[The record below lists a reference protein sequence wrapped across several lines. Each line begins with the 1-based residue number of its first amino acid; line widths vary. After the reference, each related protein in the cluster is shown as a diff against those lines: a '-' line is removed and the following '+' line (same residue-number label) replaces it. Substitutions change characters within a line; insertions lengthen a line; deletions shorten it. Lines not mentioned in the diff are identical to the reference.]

1 MSKLNEKILH
11 MIDVRINDVIDWL
24 QSCNSS
30 EEKYEITRDA
40 INYIEGLLAMR
51 DKMTMM
57 KKEIDNEDANKCE
70 VKDKHYYINSAIA
83 ALHDLAYQYPC
94 IKIILEIPNDKTS
107 CTLSEAN
114 IYEDGNGNIVIDV
127 E

>member
-1 MSKLNEKILH
+1 MSQLNEKILH

-30 EEKYEITRDA
+30 EEKYETTRDA
-40 INYIEGLLAMR
+40 INYIEGLLSMR
-51 DKMTMM
+51 DKMTTM

-70 VKDKHYYINSAIA
+70 VKDKRYYLNFAIA
-83 ALHDLAYQYPC
+83 AFDDLAYKYPHV
-94 IKIILEIPNDKTS
+94 KIILDVPNDKTS
-107 CTLSEAN
+107 CTLSESN
-114 IYEDGNGNIVIDV
+114 IYEDDNGNIVIDM

>member
-1 MSKLNEKILH
+1 MSKLNKKILH

-40 INYIEGLLAMR
+40 INYIEGLLSMR
-51 DKMTMM
+51 DKMTTM

-70 VKDKHYYINSAIA
+70 VKDKGYYLNFAIA
-83 ALHDLAYQYPC
+83 ALDDLAYKYPHV
-94 IKIILEIPNDKTS
+94 KIILDVPNDKTS
-107 CTLSEAN
+107 YTLSESN
-114 IYEDGNGNIVIDV
+114 IYEDDNGNIVIDV